1 MILKGL
7 LENGAKLSYFRLDG
21 FLARTGRYAN
31 RNLTPFHPDAPKR
44 IKSPRSMKKRDEST
58 VTENLG
64 KYFPYMP
71 TSIYIYKKMLESVRN
86 L

>member
-31 RNLTPFHPDAPKR
+31 RNLTPFHPNAPKR
-44 IKSPRSMKKRDEST
+44 IKSPHSRKKRDENT

-64 KYFPYMP
+64 KHLPYMQ
-71 TSIYIYKKMLESVRN
+71 TITYICVKKC
-86 L
+86 